1 MKTEQRTHW
10 QNSSNCVLPNFER
23 KERGEK
29 SGEGG
34 KKRYL
39 SACDN
44 ARLKRWSNPPPPSL
58 PRKCLEDDLL
68 NWIRRRLGPN
78 GQAVEEEEADTSQ
91 GATLMFAVRPL
102 RLRGGN
108 I

>member
-1 MKTEQRTHW
+1 MRQRWLNENRTENTLAKQLQLRSTEFRTER
-10 QNSSNCVLPNFER
+10 ER
-23 KERGEK
+23 KKAGKAERNVTCP
-29 SGEGG
+29 
-34 KKRYL
+34 RAITPVL
-39 SACDN
+39 SDGAT
-44 ARLKRWSNPPPPSL
+44 